1 MIVRGIVESKF
12 KNQAKVRIPVFD
24 KVYTAALGVDYDSLS
39 TAAICVPP
47 KFKMDIKSGDLVYVL
62 FEENN
67 KQKPVIVGYM
77 FNENNS
83 TSSANILDLSAET
96 SAVFSE
102 NTSIGDVTG
111 DNIKFLEGIDKNLQE
126 TINERKENVNINNNN
141 INNIYN
147 INNKNKNIILNNT
160 ISINN
165 ANSNINYIKS
175 IIGNNSDS
183 AISKTLF
190 GQLNFAKNYLNS
202 ILEKIGNVDLNKS
215 FDSILEE
222 YDSKIKIL
230 EESIHN
236 GKTYESTDYNILDA
250 ALDSDTNIDRYETLY
265 ECIMYDSTCYKRTGK
280 MKPVGVLWHDTGVN
294 NTSIKRYVQ
303 PSKRDPN
310 YNKLL
315 NLIGKNQYAND
326 WNTVEHN
333 AGVNAWI
340 GKLADGTI
348 ATVQALPWDYRP
360 WGCDSGNYGSLNN
373 GWIQFEICEDAKNN
387 STYFNSV
394 YKEALKLTAYLCKK
408 FNIDPKGTVNY
419 NGISVPTIVC
429 HWDSYRLGVGS
440 GHYDIY
446 DWFPK
451 FGKCK
456 NLTMEDVRN
465 DVASI
470 LDSIDS

>member
-67 KQKPVIVGYM
+67 KQKPVIIGYM

-83 TSSANILDLSAET
+83 TSSANVLDLSAET
-96 SAVFSE
+96 SVVFSE
-102 NTSIGDVTG
+102 NTSIGDVTN
-111 DNIKFLEGIDKNLQE
+111 DSIKFLEGIDKNLQE
-126 TINERKENVNINNNN
+126 IINERKENVNINNNN
-141 INNIYN
+141 NNNIYN
-147 INNKNKNIILNNT
+147 TNNNNKNIILNST
-160 ISINN
+160 ISVNN
-165 ANSNINYIKS
+165 ANNNINYIKS

-183 AISKTLF
+183 SISKTLF

-202 ILEKIGNVDLNKS
+202 ILEKIGNVDLNKP
-215 FDSILEE
+215 FDSILED
-222 YDSKIKIL
+222 YDSKIKVL

-236 GKTYESTDYNILDA
+236 GKTYESIGDNVLDV
-250 ALDSDTNIDRYETLY
+250 ALYSDTNVNKYETLY
-265 ECIMYDSTCYKRTGK
+265 ECIMYDSTCYRRTGK
-280 MKPVGVLWHDTGVN
+280 MNPVGILWHDTGVN

-303 PSKRDPN
+303 PSISDSN

-315 NLIGKNQYAND
+315 NLIGKNQYSND
-326 WNTVEHN
+326 WNSVEHDV
-333 AGVNAWI
+333 GVNAWI
-340 GKLADGTI
+340 GKLADGSV
-348 ATVQALPWDYRP
+348 ATVQTLPWDYRP
-360 WGCDSGNYGSLNN
+360 WGCGSGKYGSLNN
-373 GWIQFEICEDAKNN
+373 GWIQFEICEDDKNN

-394 YKEALKLTAYLCKK
+394 YKEALKLTVYLCKK
-408 FNIDPKGTVNY
+408 FNINPKGTVNY
-419 NGISVPTIVC
+419 NGIKVPTIVC
-429 HWDSYRLGVGS
+429 HWDSYKLGAGS
-440 GHYDIY
+440 GHYDVY

-465 DVASI
+465 DVENI
-470 LDSIDS
+470 LNSNL